1 MMKKLTGFTLIE
13 LLVAIGII
21 AILAAILVPVVFAA
35 KEKGKMAACLSNL
48 HQLGKGMTLYADE
61 WNHYPI
67 ARLETG
73 GYGNPSG
80 NWAGV
85 YDVFDKCDPR
95 LGQIFQYV
103 RNTDVYLCPSDKGV
117 CATRITQAD
126 SMHYPL
132 SYSMNNIADYRSA
145 SNMSVSASKVGL
157 IVHEDRDSIDDGD
170 FYWVG
175 WEDGGE
181 GANRPGRM
189 HNGGT
194 CVLFCD
200 QHALWQK
207 YETVITELRSG
218 AWDPLN
224 VRRNQ

>member
-1 MMKKLTGFTLIE
+1 MKRLTGFTIIE
-13 LLVAIGII
+13 LLVVIGII
-21 AILAAILVPVVFAA
+21 AILAAILFPVFFAA
-35 KEKGKMAACLSNL
+35 KEKGKVTACLNNL
-48 HQLGKGMTLYADE
+48 HQLGKGMTMYADE

-85 YDVFDKCDPR
+85 DQVNGKCDPKS
-95 LGQIFQYV
+95 GQIFQYV
-103 RNTDVYLCPSDKGV
+103 RNVDVYLCPSDKGV
-117 CATRITQAD
+117 RATSI
-126 SMHYPL
+126 SYGNGMNYPL
-132 SYSMNNIADYRSA
+132 SYSMNNIADYRTA
-145 SNMSVSASKVGL
+145 SNMAASQSKVGL
-157 IVHEDRDSIDDGD
+157 LVHEDRDSIDDGD
-170 FYWVG
+170 FYWFG
-175 WEDGGE
+175 WTDGGE

-200 QHALWQK
+200 QHAQWQK

-218 AWDPLN
+218 DWDPLH